1 MVRMEIA
8 CFIVIA
14 FMSAIYFSSKR
25 ENTKLHKTFSIF
37 LIVSMIHLIFDGITI
52 YTVNHMDIVSSW
64 FNDISHRIFISTMV
78 VIFYLGYRYIAT
90 LIEEDTG
97 KDSHSFTA
105 STIILTVSFAGTLF
119 LPLIYVETP
128 QGNYSYGPAV
138 FTLYISVATYL
149 IMVFIVLCKYWKQIN
164 AKKKKVIGIAMA
176 SELFVLIYQ
185 SIYPTALISGMGL
198 MLISLSFYLTM
209 ENPDILLVKQVQ
221 EEKQKAEEANAAKS
235 LFLSHMSHEIRTPMN
250 AVVGMT
256 EILLRTPLTEEQH
269 DYLINIKSSGNAL
282 VSIINDI
289 LDISKIEAGKMELI
303 NEVYE
308 IRSLLDEIHM
318 IILNRIGEKPVE
330 LIYEIDETLP
340 RALFGDGLRLR
351 QIIINLLNNAVKFT
365 DTGHVKLI
373 VKVESQTNET
383 CLVHI
388 AVEDTGQGIKE
399 EDFQR
404 LFAAFEQVNTS
415 QNRGKVGTGL
425 GLTISNQLIGMMN
438 GKLEL
443 QSEYGVGSRFF
454 FTIPQQIV
462 SEDLLAKEDAE
473 NDSMNFMAPEAKILI
488 VDDNEMNCKVALGL
502 LSPFQMQMD
511 TADNGK
517 TALEMIQQKE
527 YHIVFMDHMMP
538 IMDGIEATEA
548 LRKMDGNYYKNVPV
562 IALTANAM
570 KESEKL
576 FYQAGMN
583 GFIAKPID
591 IREMCKVIKKYLP
604 EHLLIKTEYISDNN
618 VEIANL
624 PVIEGIDSA
633 AGVRYSGSTELFI
646 SLLSDFYK
654 VIDAKTDKI
663 NEYIADNAIRA
674 YTIEVHALKSAA
686 KMIGATELS
695 EQFLHLE
702 QLGNAN
708 DVEAIK
714 TETPKVLENYQ
725 CYKDYLKQFAP
736 TTPSD
741 LHSATAD
748 EIINILKRIQSAI
761 EDFDIDATDS
771 AMKELEKCK
780 LPEDCLPLFEKLCPL
795 VVDLAQE
802 DVLKVTSE
810 MIERLSD

>member
-25 ENTKLHKTFSIF
+25 ENTKLHKLFSIF
-37 LIVSMIHLIFDGITI
+37 LIVSMIHLTFDGITI
-52 YTVNHMDIVSSW
+52 YTVNHMDVVPSW
-64 FNDISHRIFISTMV
+64 INDVSHRIFISTMV
-78 VIFYLGYRYIAT
+78 VVFYFVYRYIAI

-97 KDSHSFTA
+97 KDLHSFTV
-105 STIILTVSFAGTLF
+105 STVILAISLIGTIF
-119 LPLIYVETP
+119 LPLIYIETP
-128 QGNYSYGPAV
+128 QGNYSYGPAA
-138 FTLYISVATYL
+138 FMLYISVAIYL
-149 IMVFIVLCKYWKQIN
+149 LMVFVILCKYWKQIN

-176 SELFVLIYQ
+176 SELFVLVFQ
-185 SIYPTALISGMGL
+185 SIYPLALISGMGV
-198 MLISLSFYLTM
+198 MLVNLSFYLTM
-209 ENPDILLVKQVQ
+209 ENPDIVLVKQVQ

-256 EILLRTPLTEEQH
+256 EILLRTPLTEEQR

-318 IILNRIGEKPVE
+318 IISNRIGEKPVE

-340 RALFGDGLRLR
+340 RALFGDSLRLR
-351 QIIINLLNNAVKFT
+351 QIIINLLNNAVKYT
-365 DTGHVKLI
+365 DKGHVKLTI
-373 VKVESQTNET
+373 KVASRTDESA
-383 CLVHI
+383 LIHI

-425 GLTISNQLIGMMN
+425 GLTISNQLISMMG

-454 FTIPQQIV
+454 FTIQQQIV
-462 SEDLLAKEDAE
+462 SEEHLEE
-473 NDSMNFMAPEAKILI
+473 NDTESDAMNFVAPNAKVLI

-502 LSPFQMQMD
+502 LAPFQMQMD

-548 LRKMDGNYYKNVPV
+548 LRKMEGDYYKNVPV

-714 TETPKVLENYQ
+714 AETPKVLENYQ
-725 CYKDYLKQFAP
+725 RYKDYLKQFAP
-736 TTPSD
+736 ASPSD
-741 LHSATAD
+741 THSATAD

-802 DVLKVTSE
+802 DVLKVTGE